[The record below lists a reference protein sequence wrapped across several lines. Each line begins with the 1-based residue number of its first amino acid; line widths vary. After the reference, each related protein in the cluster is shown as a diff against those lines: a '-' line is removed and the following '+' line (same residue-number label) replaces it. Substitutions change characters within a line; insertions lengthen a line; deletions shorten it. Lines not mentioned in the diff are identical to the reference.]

1 MLLLPAGGARG
12 LAGKVVEHPGDAR
25 DSAYLTH
32 LGRTVGSL
40 GNKVG
45 CECLGN
51 KESCESRGKGQL

>member
-12 LAGKVVEHPGDAR
+12 LAGEVVEHPRDAR

-32 LGRTVGSL
+32 LWGKVVSL

-45 CECLGN
+45 CENLGDQ
-51 KESCESRGKGQL
+51 SQL

>member
-32 LGRTVGSL
+32 LGRTVVSL

-51 KESCESRGKGQL
+51 K